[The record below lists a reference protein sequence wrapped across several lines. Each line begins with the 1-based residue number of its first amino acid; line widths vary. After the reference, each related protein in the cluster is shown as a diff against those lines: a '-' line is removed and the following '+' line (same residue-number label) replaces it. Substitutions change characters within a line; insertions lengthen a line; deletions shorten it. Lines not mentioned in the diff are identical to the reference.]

1 VLTPSN
7 QKIYEA
13 LISLPPENSG
23 YVSLPLFHGNP
34 LIAVGRDHNGQSVV
48 LTPGAAGR
56 SLRKE
61 GIEFLSETNVR
72 DVHSGATLPAVAL
85 LKCNFA
91 QLSEDQRNAYS
102 SAIVGIFKL
111 VHTDHVAE
119 AHSAMR
125 GLVDL
130 VSRDLLRPLTTQEV
144 AGLFGEFLVIHMS
157 SDPCQMVRFWR
168 NATDSPQDF
177 SVDQYRLEVKS
188 TTKPIRE
195 HEISTSQL
203 STSAVSHLASLQ
215 LSKVSSGVSLASLYK
230 MIVTGLTE
238 EPAKDRFERIVSRT
252 TTCPIELLDETHFD
266 LVSSIQSL
274 QLWDFDAIPKVQL
287 DKNVIWAHWRFLLS
301 GEPPK
306 LRQYSPLVNLLLG
319 SN

>member
-1 VLTPSN
+1 
-7 QKIYEA
+7 
-13 LISLPPENSG
+13 
-23 YVSLPLFHGNP
+23 
-34 LIAVGRDHNGQSVV
+34 
-48 LTPGAAGR
+48 
-56 SLRKE
+56 
-61 GIEFLSETNVR
+61 
-72 DVHSGATLPAVAL
+72 
-85 LKCNFA
+85 
-91 QLSEDQRNAYS
+91 
-102 SAIVGIFKL
+102 
-111 VHTDHVAE
+111 
-119 AHSAMR
+119 
-125 GLVDL
+125 
-130 VSRDLLRPLTTQEV
+130 
-144 AGLFGEFLVIHMS
+144 
-157 SDPCQMVRFWR
+157 MVRFWR